1 MFPSPVCPA
10 RARDMRSHFRVLPS
24 FPSATGNVAMAVI
37 IRGKVVDFIARN
49 LREPKGIGGI
59 FIRVRGAA

>member
-1 MFPSPVCPA
+1 
-10 RARDMRSHFRVLPS
+10 MRSHFRVLPS
-24 FPSATGNVAMAVI
+24 FPSATRNVAMAAI